1 MANNKVVLSTGEV
14 LIDLTADTAETGHVL
29 SGYTFHDKTGASVAG
44 TCEYDADSSD
54 ATAIAAHLK
63 SGETAYARGQKI
75 TGTAETVYNAETEE
89 LTVPDWMVTI
99 NG

>member
-14 LIDLTADTAETGHVL
+14 LIDLTADTAEAGQVL
-29 SGYTFHDKTGASVAG
+29 SGYTFHDKTGASVTG
-44 TCEYDADSSD
+44 TCEYDVDSSD

-63 SGETAYARGQKI
+63 LGETAYARGQKI
-75 TGTAETVYNAETEE
+75 TGTAQMIYDPATES